1 MIEELKQANV
11 LNFEMEASA
20 ILTLAN
26 IYGLRGG
33 AVCTV
38 YADRTTGEFE
48 VTGEQRASKTAS
60 KAVSLLA
67 EMDERVANAESS
79 AWHAKLGLE

>member
-1 MIEELKQANV
+1 
-11 LNFEMEASA
+11 
-20 ILTLAN
+20 
-26 IYGLRGG
+26 GLRGG

-48 VTGEQRASKTAS
+48 VTGEQRAARTAS

-67 EMDERVANAESS
+67 EMDERVEKSGTS